1 MRLVFEIPLLGGPSV
16 KGPRV
21 KKLAF
26 WLILGRSQVAGE
38 KKTKDKRQKIK
49 DKSTILLHRGNPEK
63 TQRCDLVK
71 PRIYSVLLRCKI
83 EKPVIF
89 ILTIF

>member
-49 DKSTILLHRGNPEK
+49 DKSTILLHRGNPKK
-63 TQRCDLVK
+63 TQSPDSYRDT
-71 PRIYSVLLRCKI
+71 
-83 EKPVIF
+83 EM
-89 ILTIF
+89 